1 MTKQF
6 VFWAAAE
13 GALHDLCGAVLFGSF
28 TALCFVFARRFS
40 GNRQKKWAVYTAVSG
55 MLVLLSFIA
64 CSFMVSLKFSG
75 AVTLLYSGL
84 LERISNMAGCA
95 WVAAF
100 SVRLLTFADE

>member
-1 MTKQF
+1 
-6 VFWAAAE
+6 
-13 GALHDLCGAVLFGSF
+13 
-28 TALCFVFARRFS
+28 
-40 GNRQKKWAVYTAVSG
+40 

>member
-1 MTKQF
+1 VTKQF

-55 MLVLLSFIA
+55 MLVLLSFYCMQRHRLFEIFRGGHTA
-64 CSFMVSLKFSG
+64 LQ
-75 AVTLLYSGL
+75 
-84 LERISNMAGCA
+84 R
-95 WVAAF
+95 AARENLHHG
-100 SVRLLTFADE
+100 RLRMGRCIFRSPAHLRG